1 MNMLTVTDLTRAYG
15 GVRAVDGVS
24 FECAEGK
31 ITGIIGPN
39 GAGKSTLV
47 NLITGLDRPQAGEVL
62 LAETRITRLPAHRI
76 ARLGVART
84 FQNLRLFKNLTVREN
99 AAAAMPKGG
108 KAKVNQWLEV
118 FRLTELAQRNAG
130 SIPYGAARRLEM
142 ARAMVTGP
150 KLIFLDEPAA
160 GMNPEETAELV
171 DQIKLINR
179 DYGTTVVVI
188 EHDMSLIRSLCD
200 QVLVMNTGKK
210 LCFGSPA
217 EVLADPRV
225 IEIYLGK
232 EEEAYA

>member
-1 MNMLTVTDLTRAYG
+1 
-15 GVRAVDGVS
+15 
-24 FECAEGK
+24 
-31 ITGIIGPN
+31 
-39 GAGKSTLV
+39 
-47 NLITGLDRPQAGEVL
+47 
-62 LAETRITRLPAHRI
+62 
-76 ARLGVART
+76 
-84 FQNLRLFKNLTVREN
+84 
-99 AAAAMPKGG
+99 
-108 KAKVNQWLEV
+108 
-118 FRLTELAQRNAG
+118 
-130 SIPYGAARRLEM
+130 
-142 ARAMVTGP
+142 
-150 KLIFLDEPAA
+150 
-160 GMNPEETAELV
+160 MNPEETAELV